1 MLCPHLTTL
10 ASFAKLNVCACA
22 LTLPPAQQAGSSGPR
37 GVRGRHSAAMVLMDK
52 AAGAVTAAQ
61 AAYDRAA
68 TERDATVAAAV
79 LEGYVGEEVRGHCA
93 ALAVARPCAS
103 LHRVPC
109 VLAVALKVVCSAAM
123 YRTSHTGPVA
133 LHDGASC
140 PLSMLRSPTL

>member
-1 MLCPHLTTL
+1 VLYPHLTTL

-93 ALAVARPCAS
+93 ALAVARPWAS

-109 VLAVALKVVCSAAM
+109 ACLVGVDSSIAM
-123 YRTSHTGPVA
+123 YRTSHTGPMA
-133 LHDGASC
+133 LRGSAY
-140 PLSMLRSPTL
+140 LSMLRSPTL